1 MKLEFNRKS
10 KRRMVGIR
18 LTEEEYEIIY
28 SLSKKNKVSVAE
40 TSAVLIRAAI
50 KEIKK
55 VAVLRSEEHTSELQ
69 SH

>member
-1 MKLEFNRKS
+1 MSICYYNNMKLEFNRKQ

-18 LTEEEYEIIY
+18 LTEEEYKII
-28 SLSKKNKVSVAE
+28 SSISKKNKVSIAE

-55 VAVLRSEEHTSELQ
+55 VGN
-69 SH
+69 

>member
-1 MKLEFNRKS
+1 
-10 KRRMVGIR
+10 MVGIR

-55 VAVLRSEEHTSELQ
+55 VGKVNKI
-69 SH
+69 

>member
-1 MKLEFNRKS
+1 MKLEFNRKQ

-55 VAVLRSEEHTSELQ
+55 VGKVNKI
-69 SH
+69 